1 MPTHKQFARSLIFS
15 VLAVFSAS
23 LWAEVSRYEEP
34 IRYRRAVM
42 TMIKRHYE
50 QVSAMAK
57 GKIPLNRDEL
67 NRHAAYLEML
77 SRASIDGFVAGSHE
91 GDTKAKPDIWQ
102 DWPRFRAQVEKFQGD
117 AARLKEVARSGNPE
131 TLKGAVADMTRTCK
145 NCHDDFKASSLD
157 R

>member
-1 MPTHKQFARSLIFS
+1 MFPPKTFARSLIITTL
-15 VLAVFSAS
+15 LAFSATI
-23 LWAEVSRYEEP
+23 WAEVSRYEEP

-57 GKIPLNRDEL
+57 GKIPMNREEL
-67 NRHAAYLEML
+67 NRHANYLEML

-91 GDTKAKPDIWQ
+91 GDTKAKPEIWQ
-102 DWPRFRAQVEKFQGD
+102 DWPRFRSQIEKFQAD
-117 AARLKEVARSGNPE
+117 ATRLKEAVRSNSPE
-131 TLKGAVADMTRTCK
+131 ALKTAVSDMTRTCK
-145 NCHDDFKASSLD
+145 NCHDDYKASSLE

>member
-1 MPTHKQFARSLIFS
+1 MARRKIFTTTLITS
-15 VLAVFSAS
+15 TLLAFSAS
-23 LWAEVSRYEEP
+23 IWAEVSRYEEP

-42 TMIKRHYE
+42 TMVKRHYE

-57 GKIPLNRDEL
+57 GKIPMNRDEL
-67 NRHAAYLEML
+67 NRHASYLEML

-91 GDTKAKPDIWQ
+91 GDTKAKPEIWQ

>member
-1 MPTHKQFARSLIFS
+1 MPIRKTFATSLIAS
-15 VLAVFSAS
+15 TLLAFSAS
-23 LWAEVSRYEEP
+23 IWAEVSRYEEP

-42 TMIKRHYE
+42 TMVKRHYE

-57 GKIPLNRDEL
+57 GKIPMNRDEL
-67 NRHAAYLEML
+67 NRHASYLEML

-91 GDTKAKPDIWQ
+91 GDTKAKPEIWQ
-102 DWPRFRAQVEKFQGD
+102 DWPRFRSQVEKFQGD

-145 NCHDDFKASSLD
+145 SCHDDFKASSLD

>member
-1 MPTHKQFARSLIFS
+1 MPNRKTFARSLIVS
-15 VLAVFSAS
+15 TMLVFSAS
-23 LWAEVSRYEEP
+23 AWPDTSRYDEP
-34 IRYRRAVM
+34 IRYRRAAM

-67 NRHAAYLEML
+67 NRHASYLEML

-91 GDTKAKPDIWQ
+91 GDTKAKPEIWQ

-117 AARLKEVARSGNPE
+117 ATRLKEVAKSGNLE
-131 TLKGAVADMTRTCK
+131 TLKGAVSDMTRTCK
-145 NCHDDFKASSLD
+145 NCHDDYKASSLE